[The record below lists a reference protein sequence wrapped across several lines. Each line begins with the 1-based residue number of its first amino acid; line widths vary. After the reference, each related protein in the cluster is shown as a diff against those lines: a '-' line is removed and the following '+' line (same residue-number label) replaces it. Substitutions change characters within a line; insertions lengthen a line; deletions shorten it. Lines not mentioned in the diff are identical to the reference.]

1 MFKRSS
7 FILIIGIYCTLF
19 SLPALADDKYINIS
33 AGQFAI
39 LDVEP
44 GIEFPIKALGLTVTW
59 GQSFGEYSGVESKL
73 FISQSASSGG
83 ITMNTSGYAVYYN
96 PHIELIDNLSIHIPV
111 GISFVSFDRTVSGY
125 PKEKGRSFGFS
136 YGAGLGYSIG
146 DKLSVT
152 MDWLSYLNG
161 ADVGAPGVDIK
172 LSISSLMA
180 GITYQF

>member
-1 MFKRSS
+1 M
-7 FILIIGIYCTLF
+7 LIIGTFCILF
-19 SLPALADDKYINIS
+19 SLPALADEEYINIG
-33 AGQFAI
+33 AGQFDI
-39 LDVEP
+39 LDEEP

-59 GQSFGEYSGVESKL
+59 GQNFGEYSGIETKL
-73 FISQSASSGG
+73 FISQSASSGSV
-83 ITMNTSGYAVYYN
+83 TMNTSGYAVYYN
-96 PHIELIDNLSIHIPV
+96 PHMELVDNLSIHIPV

-152 MDWLSYLNG
+152 VGWMSYLKG